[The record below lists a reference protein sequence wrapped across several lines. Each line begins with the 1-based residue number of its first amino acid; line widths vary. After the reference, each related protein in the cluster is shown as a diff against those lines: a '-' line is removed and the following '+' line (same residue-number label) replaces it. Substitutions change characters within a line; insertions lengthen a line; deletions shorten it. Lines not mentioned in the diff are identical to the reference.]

1 MLTAKVILRD
11 SVRATDKL
19 FTYLVPDKLKEKI
32 KEGLYVLVPFGRGN
46 RMKTAVI
53 YSLQEE
59 DKSEVKLK
67 EIFDIM
73 DDIPVLT
80 EEQLGLIK
88 PLSSRLLCTMG
99 DVIALMV
106 PSVVGKASMPQAIF
120 ISLQSDEDAKEAIAS
135 GTLRSI
141 THIHILEYLLEK
153 GEVEKK
159 ALLAACKATEAQ
171 LKAVRDKGFLYM
183 EKREDTEA
191 EIPSAIPDTELDEA
205 FNVVHTLNDEQ
216 ANAVHRI
223 TSADKASV
231 FLLHGITGSGKTEVY
246 LKCAGD
252 VMEKGGKVIYLVPEI
267 SLTPQT
273 VNWIRARFG
282 DTAAVMHSRLSDKQ
296 RFYEWEKIRRGQA
309 KIVVGP
315 RSCIFAPVTDLK
327 LIIIDE
333 EHDSSYKS
341 ESFPRF
347 NAKDIALMRAKLNS
361 CAVVL
366 GSATPAVSSYYAAK
380 KNVYELITMKKRG
393 NPDAVLPKVHIVN
406 MKDQI
411 KEGAGDLLSLPLRRA
426 MAKAIADKKQVLL
439 FLNRRGY
446 SRTLICEDCG
456 EPCSCPNCSV
466 GMTLHNG
473 IRIKGKDQTGR
484 MLICHYCGYTVPARD
499 AVCKGC
505 GGGNFIRAGIG
516 TQQLEEMLGNI
527 FPGSK
532 VLRMDQDTTM
542 HPGDHER
549 ILESFRNHEAQ
560 ILIGTQMIAK
570 GHDFPDVTVVGIIG
584 ADLIASSSDY
594 RSSERAFQLITQAA
608 GRAGRKGSEGD
619 VYLQSLHPDNPLLIY
634 AAKQNYEAFY
644 EEEIRY
650 REAMA
655 LPPFK
660 ASGEILLSLPNEDD
674 LMAKT
679 DILSI
684 YLKDFLKVQPEKYAF
699 ELYGPVPSPIY
710 ELRGRYRMSFMI
722 KAVNKS
728 SLNAVFSQ
736 LMKDFDP
743 SEYPI
748 SFDNDCGG

>member
-1 MLTAKVILRD
+1 MLTAQVILRE
-11 SVRATDKL
+11 SVRATDK
-19 FTYLVPDKLKEKI
+19 FFSYLVPANLADRI

-46 RMKTAVI
+46 KMKTAVV
-53 YSLQEE
+53 YSLKEE
-59 DKSEVKLK
+59 EESGIKLK

-80 EEQLGLIK
+80 SEQLSLIK
-88 PLSSRLLCTMG
+88 PLTSRLLCTMG

-106 PSVVGKASMPQAIF
+106 PSVVTKTSMPQLNF
-120 ISLQSDEDAKEAIAS
+120 ISLMSDDDAREAIAS
-135 GTLRSI
+135 GQLRSI
-141 THIHILEYLLEK
+141 THIHILEYLLEH
-153 GEVEKK
+153 GECEQK
-159 ALLAACKATEAQ
+159 ALLAACKATQAQ
-171 LKAVRDKGFLYM
+171 LKAVRDKGFLYV
-183 EKREDTEA
+183 ERREDTDSP
-191 EIPSAIPDTELDEA
+191 IPSAIPDTELNEA
-205 FNVVHTLNDEQ
+205 FNEVHILNDEQ
-216 ANAVHRI
+216 QNAVDRI
-223 TSADKASV
+223 TSCDKASV

-282 DTAAVMHSRLSDKQ
+282 DTAAVMHSRLTDKQ
-296 RFYEWEKIRRGQA
+296 RFFEWEKIRRGQA
-309 KIVVGP
+309 NIVVGP

-341 ESFPRF
+341 ESFPKY
-347 NAKDIALMRAKLNS
+347 NARDIALMRAKINS

-366 GSATPAVSSYYAAK
+366 GSATPAVSSYYAADK
-380 KNVYELITMKKRG
+380 GVYELITMKKRG
-393 NPDAVLPKVHIVN
+393 NPDAVLPTVHIVD
-406 MKDQI
+406 MKDQV
-411 KEGAGDLLSLPLRRA
+411 KEGAGNLLSIPLRRA
-426 MAKAIADKKQVLL
+426 MAQAFANNKQVLL

-446 SRTLICEDCG
+446 ARTLICEECK
-456 EPCSCPNCSV
+456 EPATCPNCSV

-473 IRIKGKDQTGR
+473 IKIKGRDQTGR
-484 MLICHYCGYTVPARD
+484 ILICHYCGYTIPARE
-499 AVCKGC
+499 AICSSC
-505 GGGNFIRAGIG
+505 GGGNFTRAGVG
-516 TQQLEEMLGNI
+516 TQQLEEMLNTL
-527 FPGSK
+527 FPSVK

-549 ILESFRNHEAQ
+549 ILESFRNHEAS

-608 GRAGRKGSEGD
+608 GRAGRKGTKGE
-619 VYLQSLHPDNPLLIY
+619 VYLQSLQSDNPLLIY
-634 AAKQNYEAFY
+634 ASKQNYEAFY
-644 EEEIRY
+644 KEEIRY

-660 ASGEILLSLPNEDD
+660 ATGEITLSLPSEDD
-674 LMAKT
+674 LVQRANA
-679 DILSI
+679 LGG
-684 YLKDFLKVQPEKYAF
+684 YLKDFLKVQPDKYAF

-728 SLNAVFSQ
+728 SLNAVFAQ
-736 LMKDFDP
+736 IMKDFDP
-743 SEYPI
+743 AIYPI

>member
-19 FTYLVPDKLKEKI
+19 FTYLVPDNLKERVQ
-32 KEGLYVLVPFGRGN
+32 EGLYVLVPFGRGN
-46 RMKTAVI
+46 KMKTAVI
-53 YSLQEE
+53 FSVQEE
-59 DKSEVKLK
+59 DQSEVKLK
-67 EIFDIM
+67 AIFDIM

-80 EEQLGLIK
+80 KEQLSLIK

-106 PSVVGKASMPQAIF
+106 PSVVGKASMPQVTF
-120 ISLQSDEDAKEAIAS
+120 VSLMSDDDAREAISS
-135 GTLRSI
+135 GKLRSI
-141 THIHILEYLLEK
+141 THVHILEYLLER
-153 GEVEKK
+153 GECEKK

-171 LKAVRDKGFLYM
+171 LKAVRDKGFLYF

-191 EIPSAIPDTELDEA
+191 EIPSAIPDTDLDEA

-216 ANAVHRI
+216 QNAVDRI

-252 VMEKGGKVIYLVPEI
+252 VIYLVPEI

-315 RSCIFAPVTDLK
+315 RSCIFAPISDLG

-341 ESFPRF
+341 ETFPKF
-347 NAKDIALMRAKLNS
+347 NARDIALMRAKLNQ

-366 GSATPAVSSYYAAK
+366 GSATPSVSSYYAAQK
-380 KNVYELITMKKRG
+380 GVYDLITMKKRG
-393 NPDAVLPKVHIVN
+393 NPDAVLPKVHVVD

-411 KEGAGDLLSLPLRRA
+411 KEGAGDLLSIPLRRA
-426 MAKAIADKKQVLL
+426 MAKAFADKKQVLL

-473 IRIKGKDQTGR
+473 IKLRGSDLTGR
-484 MLICHYCGYTVPARD
+484 MLICHYCGYTVPARE
-499 AVCKGC
+499 AVCKSC
-505 GGGNFIRAGIG
+505 GGGNFTRAGVG
-516 TQQLEEMLGNI
+516 TQQLEEMLGDLY
-527 FPGSK
+527 PTAK

-542 HPGDHER
+542 RPGDHER

-608 GRAGRKGSEGD
+608 GRAGRKGSQGD
-619 VYLQSLHPDNPLLIY
+619 VYLQSLHPENPLLHY

-660 ASGEILLSLPNEDD
+660 ATGEILLSLPNEDD
-674 LMAKT
+674 LIERA
-679 DILSI
+679 DILST

-699 ELYGPVPSPIY
+699 ELFGPVPSPIY

-728 SLNAVFSQ
+728 SLNAVFAQ

-743 SEYPI
+743 NIYPI